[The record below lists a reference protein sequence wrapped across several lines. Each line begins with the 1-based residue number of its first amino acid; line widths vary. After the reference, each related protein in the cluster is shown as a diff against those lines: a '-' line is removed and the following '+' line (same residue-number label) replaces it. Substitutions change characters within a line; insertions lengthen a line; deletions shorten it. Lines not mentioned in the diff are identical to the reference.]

1 MASISSISPRFDA
14 RWHASSHLAYL
25 QAGEV
30 GPPVV
35 LLHGWAAFKELW
47 WSTLVALAPRY
58 RAFALDLPG
67 HGDSPLRERFTML
80 NVADTIA
87 HFCDEQGLREV
98 ALVGHSMGGNV
109 ALELALRRPDLVRC
123 LALVAPAADAHALP
137 PYVGLYVHPIHGW
150 TILRV
155 ARLIQGVMRP
165 VGDLVPHMHGN
176 GLVRPF
182 LRRVAYASRHDP
194 TAMRALLSSMFDN
207 PLSARAK
214 DLRVPTLVVNGQFDS
229 VVPPAE
235 ARRIANAIPQARF
248 SLVRGAMHN
257 PMDERP
263 AAFERVLMQ
272 FLNEQMHASI

>member
-1 MASISSISPRFDA
+1 V
-14 RWHASSHLAYL
+14 L
-25 QAGEV
+25 
-30 GPPVV
+30 

-67 HGDSPLRERFTML
+67 HGESPLRERFTMP
-80 NVADTIA
+80 NVADSVSQ
-87 HFCDEQGLREV
+87 FCDEHGLREI

-155 ARLIQGVMRP
+155 ARLIQGMMRP
-165 VGDLVPHMHGN
+165 VGDRVPHIHGN

-194 TAMRALLSSMFDN
+194 MAMRALLSSMFAN
-207 PLSARAK
+207 PLSERAK
-214 DLRVPTLVVNGQFDS
+214 GLRVPTLVINGQFDS

-235 ARRIANAIPQARF
+235 AQRIADAIPNARF
-248 SLVRGAMHN
+248 RLVRGAMHN

-263 AAFERVLMQ
+263 AAFERVLTQ
-272 FLNEQMHASI
+272 FLADQMRNAT